1 MIHLKSPDHLD
12 QYIFEL
18 FDISVVKWFKG
29 LVNKDR
35 MRFIEFD
42 IKSYYPSITRDLLN
56 NALDW
61 VSTMVDIS
69 EEDRDLIMHTRKSIL
84 VNGSDTW
91 IKRGEDLFDVT
102 MGANDGAEVCD
113 IVGLYLLS
121 QLNHLPING
130 GLYRD
135 DALFAC
141 SLPPKQVHKTMED
154 KCNTTVANFLDVTFD
169 LSSGNYSLF

>member
-69 EEDRDLIMHTRKSIL
+69 EEDRDLIMHARKSIL
-84 VNGSDTW
+84 VDGSDTW
-91 IKRGEDLFDVT
+91 IKKGEDLFDVT
-102 MGANDGAEVCD
+102 MQN
-113 IVGLYLLS
+113 
-121 QLNHLPING
+121 
-130 GLYRD
+130 
-135 DALFAC
+135 
-141 SLPPKQVHKTMED
+141 VH
-154 KCNTTVANFLDVTFD
+154 F
-169 LSSGNYSLF
+169 G